1 MLLLEV
7 EIIILLIVLI
17 IAYSRRSI
25 IVKYLAKQRYEHA
38 AKKAINAF
46 KKLDDSGGQTAV
58 FNHLIKQGHII
69 RSKRRVGKFYMIPNF
84 EVNGEKQDIMLRMSD
99 NSEPFWVAIA
109 ALYKAAIKDNYF
121 NPDLSIPNLWS
132 EEFDQLYIHWRNN
145 FHANLF
151 YSSPQNIWV
160 ENNT

>member
-1 MLLLEV
+1 
-7 EIIILLIVLI
+7 
-17 IAYSRRSI
+17 
-25 IVKYLAKQRYEHA
+25 
-38 AKKAINAF
+38 
-46 KKLDDSGGQTAV
+46 
-58 FNHLIKQGHII
+58 
-69 RSKRRVGKFYMIPNF
+69 MIPNF
-84 EVNGEKQDIMLRMSD
+84 EVNGEKQDILLRMSD